1 MIRRSVTIDVL
12 CKILA
17 YALVFGIAAGGSSI
31 LIYLSG
37 FSPLEVYGR
46 LLYGGF
52 GTPTRLAAS
61 LTKAVPVLLCSL
73 GVLLA
78 FKCGVWNIGGEGQ
91 LYMGGLFAFFAGFFL
106 KAPQPL
112 HLLLVA
118 AAAFLG
124 GGAWGGI
131 AGFLKIRYKINEI
144 LSTLVMNFIAI
155 YIVLYVTQF
164 PFRSPSLY
172 NIVSMP
178 IAPTARLPLILPGTS
193 LHAGFLMA
201 LGFSVIVWFI
211 LQRSILGYRIKA
223 VGVNPETALYGGI
236 PVKRIIMT
244 SMIVGSGLAGLAGM
258 GEVSGVHYQLPA
270 HISNNYG
277 YMAIAIVLV
286 ARLNSFVAIAMSL
299 FYGGLLIG
307 GRFVQANLGISN
319 IIVDVL
325 LGSILLLIL
334 VEPLVE
340 KWLLTIANYEH
351 EEEE

>member
-1 MIRRSVTIDVL
+1 MIKHSVIVDRV

-17 YALVFGIAAGGSSI
+17 YAVVFSVAVAATLI
-31 LIYLSG
+31 LIYISG
-37 FSPLEVYGR
+37 FSPLEVYSL

-52 GTPTRLAAS
+52 GTVTKLAAS
-61 LTKAVPVLLCSL
+61 LTKAIPVLLCSL

-91 LYMGGLFAFFAGFFL
+91 LYMGGLFAFFAGFFF

-118 AAAFLG
+118 AAGFLG
-124 GGAWGGI
+124 GGVWGGI
-131 AGFLKIRYKINEI
+131 AGILKIKYKINEI

-172 NIVSMP
+172 NIISVP
-178 IAPTARLPLILPGTS
+178 IAPTAKLPIILPGTS
-193 LHAGFLMA
+193 LHAGFLIA
-201 LGFSVIVWFI
+201 IGFSLVVWFI

-223 VGVNPETALYGGI
+223 VGVNPDTALCGGI
-236 PVKRIIMT
+236 PVKKVIMT
-244 SMIVGSGLAGLAGM
+244 SMILGSGLAGLAGM
-258 GEVSGVHYQLPA
+258 SEVSGIHYQLPA
-270 HISNNYG
+270 HISANYG
-277 YMAIAIVLV
+277 YIAIAIVLV
-286 ARLNSFVAIAMSL
+286 ARLNSFATIAMSL

-307 GRFVQANLGISN
+307 GRFVQASLGLSN
-319 IIVDVL
+319 TIVDVL

-334 VEPLVE
+334 LEPLVE
-340 KWLLTIANYEH
+340 KQLLSIINYER
-351 EEEE
+351 EEEK